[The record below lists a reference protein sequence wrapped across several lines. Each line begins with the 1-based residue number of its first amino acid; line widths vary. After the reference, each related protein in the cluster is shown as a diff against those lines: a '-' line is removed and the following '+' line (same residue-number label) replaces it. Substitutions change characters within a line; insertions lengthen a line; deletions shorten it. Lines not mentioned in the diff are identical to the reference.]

1 MRGHNMYLDL
11 VVKLGADLIISHAQ
25 FPSNGSV
32 KDHCDRV
39 LLGKVIGNGRH
50 DHDADKIVS

>member
-1 MRGHNMYLDL
+1 MYLDL